1 MVKLIKKTKDIKSR
15 ILATKNIK
23 IELKEL
29 FPKTKFSIK
38 SSSFAGG
45 DSIDV
50 RWADGP
56 TNEEVNKVIC
66 KYQEGDF
73 DSMSDCYNYHSGD
86 KREFNKKHGGVMFIF
101 SKRKYSVKFLRLAA
115 KQIKLEEQLIELIN
129 NKNDDEILD
138 FGFSFKSII
147 NFKEV

>member
-1 MVKLIKKTKDIKSR
+1 MAKLIEKTKDIKDR

-29 FPKTKFSIK
+29 SPKTKFSIK

-56 TNEEVNKVIC
+56 TNEEVNKIIQ
-66 KYQEGDF
+66 KYQEGEF
-73 DSMSDCYNYHSGD
+73 DPMSDCYNYHNGD
-86 KREFNKKHGGVMFIF
+86 KREFNKKYGGVMFIF

-115 KQIKLEEQLIELIN
+115 KQIKLEEQLIELID
-129 NKNDDEILD
+129 KMADTQILD
-138 FGFSFKSII
+138 FGYSFKSII
-147 NFKEV
+147 DFKEE